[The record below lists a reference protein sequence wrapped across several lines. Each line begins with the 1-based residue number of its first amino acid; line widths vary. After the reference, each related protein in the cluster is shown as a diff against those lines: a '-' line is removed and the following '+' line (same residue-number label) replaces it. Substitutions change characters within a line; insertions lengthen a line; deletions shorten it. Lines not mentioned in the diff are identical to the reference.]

1 MLTMLNL
8 LGQSVEMS
16 CDAMPHRLV
25 GKSIFSC
32 SKPNKERCKFTDA
45 DRAEIDAGDE
55 ITAVTFIPSGE
66 HLVIGT
72 LAGVQVWRMKDGE
85 RVATMKVKYSV
96 GNVVTVSKDGR
107 FIAAVSQSNVLV
119 WDTTT
124 YEQVFEGHQC
134 ITKIHNWCCGLR
146 RGNKATS

>member
-16 CDAMPHRLV
+16 YESCSAMLHHLV

-32 SKPNKERCKFTDA
+32 SKPNKECCKFTDA
-45 DRAEIDAGDE
+45 DHAEINTGDK
-55 ITAVTFIPSGE
+55 ITAVTFTLNGE

-85 RVATMKVKYSV
+85 
-96 GNVVTVSKDGR
+96 
-107 FIAAVSQSNVLV
+107 
-119 WDTTT
+119 
-124 YEQVFEGHQC
+124 
-134 ITKIHNWCCGLR
+134 
-146 RGNKATS
+146 